1 MAYMTADEYLDRYGE
16 QETTR
21 LTDEERTGSYDSG
34 RLEDAL
40 SDAQDE
46 ADAYI
51 GKRYTIPLDAP
62 PRFVKSIVGAIARLL
77 LHKTIA
83 PQPVRDDAAEAR
95 ARLKDISRG
104 LMSIPAATG
113 LVVETGGS
121 SLSSTSGDGIDPVFS
136 EESLAGFGV
145 GTGYGGACW
154 RQ

>member
-16 QETTR
+16 AETTR
-21 LTDEERTGSYDSG
+21 LTDEDRTGSYDSG
-34 RLEDAL
+34 KLEDAL

-51 GKRYTIPLDAP
+51 GKRYAIPLDAP

-83 PQPVRDDAAEAR
+83 PQPVKDDAELAR
-95 ARLKDISRG
+95 SQLKDIARG
-104 LMSIPAATG
+104 VMFIPTATG
-113 LVVETGGS
+113 LVAETGGS
-121 SLSSTSGDGIDPVFS
+121 AMSSTSGDGTEPVFN